1 MYAVVGCSECQ
12 HLWLLSDPQTSDSAT
27 CPGCSKTHQTDSLKH
42 LFESAERDPARQTR
56 AALLAKRSGE
66 SAAFAELDHISKQ
79 EARLDEVGVDDREYL
94 EGAGLDADEVAAA
107 GEISSGGS
115 RSRTEILRDAIR
127 ETDPSTEDAI
137 IARAA
142 ESGVPE
148 TAAADLLEKL
158 ARQGEVTRG
167 SSGYRLL

>member
-1 MYAVVGCSECQ
+1 MYVVVGCSECQ
-12 HLWLLSDPQTSDSAT
+12 HLWLLSDPQTNDSAT
-27 CPGCSKTHQTDSLKH
+27 CPGCGKTHQTDNLKH

-66 SAAFAELDHISKQ
+66 SAAFAKLDHISEQ
-79 EARLDEVGVDDREYL
+79 EARLDDAGVDDKEYL
-94 EGAGLDADEVAAA
+94 EGVGLDANEVTAA
-107 GEISSGGS
+107 GEISGSGS

-127 ETDPSTEDAI
+127 ETDPSTKDAI

-148 TAAADLLEKL
+148 TAATDLLEKL
-158 ARQGEVTRG
+158 ARQGEIISG
-167 SSGYRLL
+167 SGGYRIL